1 MKLPDQIGFDVGCA
15 AMIQGLTAHF
25 LASST
30 YPLKQGD
37 TALILA
43 GAGGVGQLLIQ
54 IAKLRGARVITT
66 VSTPEKVCEFV
77 LCAPLQLRL
86 HTQAKIVKELGA
98 DEVILYTDAKIDEV
112 NFCLLDTMQYISFFY

>member
-1 MKLPDQIGFDVGCA
+1 MFFFSFPFTTADISHVKAGDRVVYCLVEGTYAEYVAVPGWKAIPIPQSIDYDVACA

-30 YPLKQGD
+30 YPLKPGD
-37 TALILA
+37 TALVLA

-66 VSTPEKVCEFV
+66 VSTADKVQIET
-77 LCAPLQLRL
+77 L
-86 HTQAKIVKELGA
+86 
-98 DEVILYTDAKIDEV
+98 
-112 NFCLLDTMQYISFFY
+112 

>member
-1 MKLPDQIGFDVGCA
+1 MQTMSYEQGKHMWIHTSSHKSHKQAVPAAKAVKIPDAIDFDVACA

-30 YPLKQGD
+30 YPLKHGD
-37 TALILA
+37 TALVLA

-66 VSTPEKVCEFV
+66 VSTPDKVFFHKT
-77 LCAPLQLRL
+77 L
-86 HTQAKIVKELGA
+86 
-98 DEVILYTDAKIDEV
+98 
-112 NFCLLDTMQYISFFY
+112 NFSLECTNSSFS